1 MACMCNSKCEKCNHE
16 CHCDEECKECVND
29 VCVDCQCKCNK
40 DQEDIMSIIETNF
53 DTRVDPNRIALGS
66 ASNITKQGAF
76 FVFSLRVESDDVREY
91 AFTSRDRAV
100 AMRKV
105 LISHMANK
113 ITEDMV
119 KKVNG

>member
-1 MACMCNSKCEKCNHE
+1 M
-16 CHCDEECKECVND
+16 
-29 VCVDCQCKCNK
+29 
-40 DQEDIMSIIETNF
+40 MSIIETNF
-53 DTRVDPNRIALGS
+53 GTRVDPNRIALGS

-105 LISHMANK
+105 LISHMASK
-113 ITEDMV
+113 ITEDMI

>member
-1 MACMCNSKCEKCNHE
+1 
-16 CHCDEECKECVND
+16 
-29 VCVDCQCKCNK
+29 
-40 DQEDIMSIIETNF
+40 MSIIETNF
-53 DTRVDPNRIALGS
+53 GTRVDPNRIALGS

-105 LISHMANK
+105 LISHMASK
-113 ITEDMV
+113 ITEDMI

>member
-1 MACMCNSKCEKCNHE
+1 
-16 CHCDEECKECVND
+16 
-29 VCVDCQCKCNK
+29 
-40 DQEDIMSIIETNF
+40 MSIIETNF
-53 DTRVDPNRIALGS
+53 GTRVDPNRIALGS

>member
-1 MACMCNSKCEKCNHE
+1 M
-16 CHCDEECKECVND
+16 
-29 VCVDCQCKCNK
+29 
-40 DQEDIMSIIETNF
+40 MSIIETNF
-53 DTRVDPNRIALGS
+53 GTRVDPNRIALGS

-119 KKVNG
+119 KKVNGWR

>member
-1 MACMCNSKCEKCNHE
+1 M
-16 CHCDEECKECVND
+16 
-29 VCVDCQCKCNK
+29 
-40 DQEDIMSIIETNF
+40 MSIIETNF
-53 DTRVDPNRIALGS
+53 GTRVDPNRIALGS

-100 AMRKV
+100 AMRKG

>member
-1 MACMCNSKCEKCNHE
+1 M
-16 CHCDEECKECVND
+16 
-29 VCVDCQCKCNK
+29 
-40 DQEDIMSIIETNF
+40 MSIIETNF
-53 DTRVDPNRIALGS
+53 GTRVDPNRIALGS